1 MKERRV
7 GLHDSR
13 CRRRDTGV
21 TSPVRETLRA
31 IGEVGAEIAR
41 CRAVPSRSGGLIQA
55 YNTPIGRP
63 ETRYAKSGEVHVA
76 YQVFG
81 EGDHDLVL
89 VSGFTTHVE
98 LAWEYEPSARVLE
111 GLASFARVITFDRRG
126 SGLSDPVAV
135 APTLEERMD
144 DVRAVMDAA
153 GCERAAL
160 VGISEGVPMSILF
173 AATYPGRV
181 RALVC
186 VGGMAR
192 STYAEDYPWGTPA
205 EALTE
210 SVAELIAPHWGDGS
224 IIEVSHPSQT
234 GNPEA
239 RAFWGRCERST
250 ASPGMMLALAQMFL
264 DLDVRDIVPSVHAP
278 ALILHRTRDRLVNVR
293 HGRWLAAHL
302 PNARMVEFE
311 GDDHGF
317 WFHGTE
323 EWLGTLQEFLTG
335 ARAVPET
342 DRVLATVLFTDIVDS
357 TLMAADLGDRH
368 WREVL
373 ERHQRAV
380 RENLDHF
387 NGREV
392 KSTGDG
398 FLATFDGPAR
408 AIRCASAILRSS
420 ETSRLR
426 VRAGLHTG
434 ECEMM
439 GDDIGGIAVH
449 IAARVSAQAEPQEL
463 LVSRTVKDLVA
474 GSGLQFTDRGA
485 HTLKG
490 VPDTWQLYAV
500 HA

>member
-1 MKERRV
+1 MGRV
-7 GLHDSR
+7 
-13 CRRRDTGV
+13 
-21 TSPVRETLRA
+21 
-31 IGEVGAEIAR
+31 
-41 CRAVPSRSGGLIQA
+41 
-55 YNTPIGRP
+55 
-63 ETRYAKSGEVHVA
+63 ETRYAKSGDVHIA

-81 EGDHDLVL
+81 EGEIDLV
-89 VSGFTTHVE
+89 VVPGFTTHVE
-98 LAWEYEPSARVLE
+98 LAWEYEPSARLLE

-126 SGLSDPVAV
+126 SGLSDPVPD
-135 APTLEERMD
+135 APTLEQRMD

-160 VGISEGVPMSILF
+160 LGISEGVPMSILF
-173 AATYPGRV
+173 AATYPARV

-186 VGGMAR
+186 TGGMAR

-205 EALTE
+205 EALSE
-210 SVAELIAPHWGDGS
+210 SVVELILPHWGDGS
-224 IIEVSHPSQT
+224 MVDVSAPSQADD
-234 GNPEA
+234 EES
-239 RAFWGRCERST
+239 RSFYGRLERST
-250 ASPGMMLALAQMFL
+250 ASPGMMVALGQMFL
-264 DLDVRDIVPSVHAP
+264 DLDVRDIVPSVHVP

-293 HGRWLAAHL
+293 HGRWLAEHL

-311 GDDHGF
+311 GDDHAF
-317 WFHGTE
+317 FYE
-323 EWLGTLQEFLTG
+323 NPDEWLGEIQEFLTG
-335 ARAVPET
+335 ARAVPVS
-342 DRVLATVLFTDIVDS
+342 DRMLATVLFTDIVDS
-357 TLMAADLGDRH
+357 TRTAVELGDKR

-380 RENLDHF
+380 RDDLAHF

-408 AIRCASAILRSS
+408 AINCAQAILQSS
-420 ETSRLR
+420 EPLGIS

-434 ECEMM
+434 ECEVM

-449 IAARVSAQAEPQEL
+449 IAARVSARAESQEL

-474 GSGLQFTDRGA
+474 GSGIEFSDRGT
-485 HTLKG
+485 HTLTG